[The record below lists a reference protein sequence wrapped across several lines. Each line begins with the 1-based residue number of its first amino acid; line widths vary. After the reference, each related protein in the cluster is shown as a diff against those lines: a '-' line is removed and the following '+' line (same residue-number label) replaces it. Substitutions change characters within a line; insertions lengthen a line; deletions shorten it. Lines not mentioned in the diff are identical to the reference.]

1 MFWIASWAGGGTL
14 QRSTAIIG
22 GGLAGT
28 SLAWRLH
35 RLGESVTVI
44 DPVEPNSSSRVAAGL
59 ITPVAGQR
67 FVVSWRYDEA
77 WPIAEAYYRE
87 VESLSGTM
95 LLVDRPMTRL
105 IENEREAGFWAIKR
119 ESLPRHLWRE
129 LEPGEL
135 PDTIHAPLGGVV
147 LPAAARLDVAGYLD
161 ATRQLL
167 AATGGCRF
175 LTGRIRLPED
185 LHYSGGMWHVEPLGV
200 QVTRVVFCQ
209 GFEARGNPW
218 FDGLSFNPSKGEIL
232 DIEVPGL
239 VASHTIHRGVWLVP
253 ATNSAWRAGSTYT
266 WHDTSAFPTESGC
279 AEIVERLERFLKMP
293 FQVTKQSAGIRPNIH
308 GFTPV
313 IGSHPTVDGLAFFN
327 GLGSKGSLLA
337 PMMSDQLARHLVLG
351 EPVSRDVDVR
361 FRMRGERS

>member
-1 MFWIASWAGGGTL
+1 MIWIASWVGGGTL
-14 QRSTAIIG
+14 RRSTAIIG

-28 SLAWRLH
+28 TLAWRLN

-77 WPIAEAYYRE
+77 WPIAVEHYRE
-87 VESLSGTM
+87 VECLSAKT
-95 LLVDRPMTRL
+95 LLADRPMIRL

-119 ESLPRHLWRE
+119 DSLPGHLWRE

-135 PDTIHAPLGGVV
+135 PQAIHAPLGGVV
-147 LPAAARLDVAGYLD
+147 LPAAARLDVAGYLE
-161 ATRQLL
+161 ASRQLL
-167 AATGGCRF
+167 SASGGCRF
-175 LTGRIRLPED
+175 MTGRIRLPED
-185 LHYSGGMWHVEPLGV
+185 LHYSQGMWNIEPMDV
-200 QVTRVVFCQ
+200 RVNRVVFCQ

-218 FDGLSFNPSKGEIL
+218 FAGLSFNPSKGEII

-239 VASHTIHRGVWLVP
+239 VATHTIHRGVWLVP
-253 ATNSAWRAGSTYT
+253 GKNGAWRAGSTYT
-266 WHDTSAFPTESGC
+266 WHNTSAFPTEIGC
-279 AEIVERLERFLKMP
+279 GEIMERLERFLKIP
-293 FQVTKQSAGIRPNIH
+293 FRVTNQTAGIRPNIH

-361 FRMRGERS
+361 FRMHGERS